1 MGARWLE
8 LGYDVMWLNG
18 MVMDYGQLG
27 DINWGSWILSLKL
40 GDMTNL

>member
-18 MVMDYGQLG
+18 MMMDYGQLG
-27 DINWGSWILSLKL
+27 DTNRGSWIINLKP
-40 GDMTNL
+40 GDMNNL